1 MSALPLK
8 SLTHTCRT
16 LSTLLESGVAVR
28 QSFTLAAKKTG
39 DGRSREAL
47 AEISQQIA
55 AGNEISAAMRMQ
67 TGAFPEL
74 MIDMIEMSEGTG
86 SLPEVLTHLA
96 EHYENNLTLRR
107 QFVGSIAWPMFQLI
121 AAVLII
127 ALLILVFGMIPDD
140 PKGPNIKQLVFGL
153 SGVSGAVIW
162 LTCTF
167 GGAGMVW
174 AGYQIAVRLF
184 SAQKILDPLY
194 LRVPVLGTCLRSF
207 AIARFS
213 WAYYLTQQSGM
224 AMVRSLTASLKAT
237 NNGAFQ
243 NATPLICASI
253 REGENLSVVL
263 EESGLFP
270 EDYMHMVSVAETS
283 GTVPEM
289 LHRLSPQFEDQARRS
304 LRTLTVTFSGLVWA
318 TVAIF
323 IVFFIFRFFM
333 WYVGMLNDAV
343 KAAGG

>member
-8 SLTHTCRT
+8 TLAQICRS

-28 QSFTLAAKKTG
+28 QSFKLASNKTS
-39 DGRSREAL
+39 DSRSRDAL
-47 AEISQQIA
+47 DEIAQQIA

-67 TGAFPEL
+67 TGVFPEL

-96 EHYENNLTLRR
+96 DHYENNLQLRR
-107 QFVGSIAWPMFQLI
+107 QFVGSIAWPMFQLV

-153 SGVSGAVIW
+153 SGVSGAIIW

-167 GGAGMVW
+167 GGAGLVW
-174 AGYQIAVRLF
+174 VGYQVAVRLF
-184 SAQKILDPLY
+184 SAQKILDPLF

-224 AMVRSLTASLKAT
+224 PMVRSLTASLKAT

-243 NATPLICASI
+243 NATPLICAGI
-253 REGENLSVVL
+253 REGEDLLVVL
-263 EESGLFP
+263 RESHLFP
-270 EDYMHMVSVAETS
+270 EDYLHMVSVAETS

-304 LRTLTVTFSGLVWA
+304 LRALTATFSGLVWGAVA
-318 TVAIF
+318 TF

-333 WYVGMLNDAV
+333 WYVSMLNDAV
-343 KAAGG
+343 KGAGG